1 MSIIPSGATKAA
13 GRKDA
18 EFGLNFVQVPD
29 LELEFIH
36 VSSSHSTLE
45 HIAHG
50 SHFDGEITTLTIRMK
65 RTQRQSPVISSLI
78 IWACETVS
86 LQAPWVV
93 KVGLLLSLQ
102 QRGEGGWRG
111 GCKDHFYKLQHSF
124 IITNFLNHTK
134 ISSIKWAAAK
144 QTGRCTFRS
153 VGWADPL
160 YLQKN
165 WHRVNSRSSK
175 SFLVFRLHISNFNKI
190 LHLTECD
197 VCRLTP
203 HWSSSRPALVTDN
216 GDSGQQNIQTPPSI
230 FRSCFSTQLCL
241 PCQHPTVVLMLH
253 TTTEFIWRL
262 RCLYRAINMKMIATQ
277 EWNMEH
283 KLAIMLIV

>member
-1 MSIIPSGATKAA
+1 MTVPCHIKPDNMS
-13 GRKDA
+13 
-18 EFGLNFVQVPD
+18 N
-29 LELEFIH
+29 
-36 VSSSHSTLE
+36 
-45 HIAHG
+45 
-50 SHFDGEITTLTIRMK
+50 
-65 RTQRQSPVISSLI
+65 
-78 IWACETVS
+78 WACETES

-102 QRGEGGWRG
+102 QRGEGGWRRG

-144 QTGRCTFRS
+144 QTGRCTFRWGELTHS
-153 VGWADPL
+153 TCRKLDIASKADP
-160 YLQKN
+160 QN
-165 WHRVNSRSSK
+165 RFSS
-175 SFLVFRLHISNFNKI
+175 SGSISIYFNKI

-253 TTTEFIWRL
+253 TTTEFIWS
-262 RCLYRAINMKMIATQ
+262 CLYRAINMKMIATQ

>member
-1 MSIIPSGATKAA
+1 MSRGKA
-13 GRKDA
+13 D
-18 EFGLNFVQVPD
+18 
-29 LELEFIH
+29 
-36 VSSSHSTLE
+36 
-45 HIAHG
+45 
-50 SHFDGEITTLTIRMK
+50 
-65 RTQRQSPVISSLI
+65 
-78 IWACETVS
+78 W
-86 LQAPWVV
+86 
-93 KVGLLLSLQ
+93 KVHL
-102 QRGEGGWRG
+102 
-111 GCKDHFYKLQHSF
+111 
-124 IITNFLNHTK
+124 
-134 ISSIKWAAAK
+134 
-144 QTGRCTFRS
+144 S
-153 VGWADPL
+153 VGWADPF
-160 YLQKN
+160 YLQKT
-165 WHRVNSRSSK
+165 WHRVKSRSSK

-241 PCQHPTVVLMLH
+241 QGQHPTVVLMLH

-283 KLAIMLIV
+283 KLAIMLIVESVSWAALPLAAVAADPLNMLLMPPSLYRLRITSTGPEYFLGPPAADWTWKMGRSKRENIIERCCDLPTGYLMFLDSVRK